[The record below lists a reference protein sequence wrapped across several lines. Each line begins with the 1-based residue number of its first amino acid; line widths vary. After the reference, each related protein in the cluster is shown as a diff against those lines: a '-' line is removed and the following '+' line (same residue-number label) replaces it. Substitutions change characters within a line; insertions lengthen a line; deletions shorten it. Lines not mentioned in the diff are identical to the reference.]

1 MRKIVALISG
11 RGSNMQAIVRSGQ
24 AGAWRT
30 DHRESAVVSAVISN
44 EPLAEGLVW
53 ARSQGLPT
61 KLVAHRAYADRLTFE
76 RALAEA
82 LDEAQPDLIVLA
94 GFMRILGSELV
105 ARFAGRMI
113 NIHPSLLPSF
123 KGLHTHARAL
133 AAGVK
138 VHGVTA
144 HLVSPELDSGVVLAQ
159 SALPVLESDTEATLT
174 QAVLQAE
181 HLLYPKVVGWL
192 ARGEM
197 ILSKD
202 SYRWRDSKPIES
214 QSFWTARSS

>member
-1 MRKIVALISG
+1 
-11 RGSNMQAIVRSGQ
+11 MQAIVRSGQ
-24 AGAWRT
+24 AGAWRI

-61 KLVAHRAYADRLTFE
+61 KLVAHRAFADRLAFE
-76 RALAEA
+76 RALADA

-94 GFMRILGSELV
+94 GFMRILGSDLV

-138 VHGVTA
+138 VHGVTV

-159 SALPVLESDTEATLT
+159 SALPVQESDSETSLA

-202 SYRWRDSKPIES
+202 SYRWRDSNPIES
-214 QSFWTARSS
+214 QSFWTARS